1 MLAKQTSR
9 QAPTRTPVRST
20 WRKGAR
26 PETPTERFL
35 IGDLAAAHREGWV
48 REFWDLATGKIVHAV
63 VIYEMQAE
71 EEPQAI
77 DVSRRSV
84 GA

>member
-1 MLAKQTSR
+1 MEEGCEAGD
-9 QAPTRTPVRST
+9 PN
-20 WRKGAR
+20 
-26 PETPTERFL
+26 ERFL